1 MIKEDERANDILK
14 NKCEAMEKIL
24 ESERKKIKKEKQR
37 VRRCESKLNQTNKID
52 VTDNELSDEEVI
64 PEVKTS
70 NRFSTLLSPVETF
83 MDVDTKP
90 KENKIKDSS
99 IQTDTV
105 KCEEFSI
112 LNNQCCELCDEKFK
126 DICDLRKHM
135 HVKHLKDK
143 GCQVSFEIIPT
154 SPKLKFDNY
163 QCYYCAK
170 ILKSEED
177 LEGHSAASHEQF
189 LSDFYCNKCGEK
201 CVDKADL
208 GFHKFSQHGP
218 FAKPSHRI

>member
-1 MIKEDERANDILK
+1 MKKTFAKPFDENKSTVKVESADLTDTKACQLELEKTLQMKNQEILSLNQMIKEHERANDILK

-52 VTDNELSDEEVI
+52 VTDNELSEEEVI

-90 KENKIKDSS
+90 KENKTKDSS

-112 LNNQCCELCDEKFK
+112 LNNQCGELCDEK
-126 DICDLRKHM
+126 IQRYL
-135 HVKHLKDK
+135 
-143 GCQVSFEIIPT
+143 
-154 SPKLKFDNY
+154 
-163 QCYYCAK
+163 
-170 ILKSEED
+170 
-177 LEGHSAASHEQF
+177 
-189 LSDFYCNKCGEK
+189 
-201 CVDKADL
+201 
-208 GFHKFSQHGP
+208 
-218 FAKPSHRI
+218 